1 MIVGHQLRF
10 LILLIAAG
18 PFAYYLVATVAAL
31 RFFGRRRT
39 LARDFAPPVSIL
51 KPVRGLDREAYENY
65 ASFCRLDYPEYEI
78 LFNVADERD
87 PAIPI
92 IERLI
97 REFPER
103 SIRLFLG
110 AEQLGSSNKVNK
122 LSNMVAEA
130 RYELLVMSDSDIR
143 VAPDY
148 LRAVVAP
155 FRDPR
160 VGAVTCLYRGIAG
173 KSFGSIIEALGNTS
187 DFAAG
192 VLVAWL
198 FRSVNFALG
207 ATMATT
213 KERIAEIGGFE
224 DLADHFTDD
233 HELGNRIAA
242 RGYRVAIATLPVDTV
257 YPETSMKEYFRH
269 QLRWS
274 LAIRHASPAGYVG
287 RIFVHAIFW
296 MLVGIAA
303 APSLKIAAAYLAA
316 YVILRPLMAWAVGV
330 WGLRDPLLRKNIWRL
345 PVHDACAFVVFI
357 ASFLTRRVEWRG
369 TFYHIRGKELIPV
382 VSDPARASAR
392 G

>member
-1 MIVGHQLRF
+1 MIVGHELRF

-31 RFFGRRRT
+31 RFFGRRRA

-233 HELGNRIAA
+233 HELGYRIAA

-274 LAIRHASPAGYVG
+274 LAIRHASPAGYLG

-303 APSLKIAAAYLAA
+303 APSLKIAMAYLAA
-316 YVILRPLMAWAVGV
+316 YVILRPLMAWTVGV

-345 PVHDACAFVVFI
+345 PVHDACAFVVFV

-382 VSDPARASAR
+382 VSDAARASAR

>member
-1 MIVGHQLRF
+1 MIVGHELRF

-31 RFFGRRRT
+31 RFFGRRRA

-122 LSNMVAEA
+122 LSNMVSEA

-173 KSFGSIIEALGNTS
+173 KSFG
-187 DFAAG
+187 
-192 VLVAWL
+192 
-198 FRSVNFALG
+198 
-207 ATMATT
+207 
-213 KERIAEIGGFE
+213 
-224 DLADHFTDD
+224 
-233 HELGNRIAA
+233 
-242 RGYRVAIATLPVDTV
+242 
-257 YPETSMKEYFRH
+257 
-269 QLRWS
+269 
-274 LAIRHASPAGYVG
+274 
-287 RIFVHAIFW
+287 
-296 MLVGIAA
+296 
-303 APSLKIAAAYLAA
+303 
-316 YVILRPLMAWAVGV
+316 
-330 WGLRDPLLRKNIWRL
+330 
-345 PVHDACAFVVFI
+345 
-357 ASFLTRRVEWRG
+357 
-369 TFYHIRGKELIPV
+369 
-382 VSDPARASAR
+382 
-392 G
+392 

>member
-1 MIVGHQLRF
+1 MINWHEMRI
-10 LILLIAAG
+10 LILVVAAG
-18 PFAYYLVATVAAL
+18 PFAYYLVASVAAL
-31 RFFGRRRT
+31 RFFGGRRGLR
-39 LARDFAPPVSIL
+39 RDYAPPVSIL

-87 PAIPI
+87 AAIPL

-122 LSNMVAEA
+122 LSNMVSEA
-130 RYELLVMSDSDIR
+130 RYDLLVMSDSDIR
-143 VAPDY
+143 VRPDY
-148 LRAVVAP
+148 LWAVVTP
-155 FRDPR
+155 FRDSR
-160 VGAVTCLYRGIAG
+160 VGAVTCLYRGLVG
-173 KSFGSIIEALGNTS
+173 RSFGSIIEALGNTS

-213 KERIAEIGGFE
+213 KQRMAEIGGFE

-233 HELGNRIAA
+233 HELGHRIAGL
-242 RGYRVAIATLPVDTV
+242 GYRVEIATQPVDTV
-257 YPETSMKEYFRH
+257 YPETSMREYFRH

-274 LAIRHASPAGYVG
+274 LAIRHAAPAGYLG

-303 APSLKIAAAYLAA
+303 APSLAIAAGYLAA
-316 YVILRPLMAWAVGV
+316 YLILRPLMAWTVGV
-330 WGLRDPLLRKNIWRL
+330 WGLRDPLLRTNIWRL
-345 PVHDACAFVVFI
+345 PVHDACAFFVYVS
-357 ASFLTRRVEWRG
+357 SFFTRRVEWRG
-369 TFYHIRGKELIPV
+369 TVYNIRGKELIPV
-382 VSDPARASAR
+382 VSDAARVSAR

>member
-1 MIVGHQLRF
+1 MISLHELRI
-10 LILLIAAG
+10 LILVVAAG
-18 PFAYYLVATVAAL
+18 PFAYYLVAAVAAL
-31 RFFGRRRT
+31 RFFGGRRGVR
-39 LARDFAPPVSIL
+39 RDYAPPVSIL

-87 PAIPI
+87 AAIPL

-122 LSNMVAEA
+122 LSNMVSEA
-130 RYELLVMSDSDIR
+130 RYDLLVMSDSDIR
-143 VAPDY
+143 VVPDY
-148 LRAVVAP
+148 LWAVVAP
-155 FRDPR
+155 FRDAR
-160 VGAVTCLYRGIAG
+160 VGAVTCLYRGLVG
-173 KSFGSIIEALGNTS
+173 RSFGSIIEALGNTS

-213 KERIAEIGGFE
+213 KQRMAEIGGFE

-233 HELGNRIAA
+233 HELGHRIAGL
-242 RGYRVAIATLPVDTV
+242 GYRVEIATLPVDTV

-274 LAIRHASPAGYVG
+274 LAIRHAAPAGYLG

-303 APSLKIAAAYLAA
+303 APSLTVAAGFLAAYL
-316 YVILRPLMAWAVGV
+316 ILRPLMAWTVGV
-330 WGLRDPLLRKNIWRL
+330 WGLRDPLLRRNLWRL
-345 PVHDACAFVVFI
+345 PVHDACAFFVYVS
-357 ASFLTRRVEWRG
+357 SFFVRRVEWRG
-369 TFYHIRGKELIPV
+369 TVYNIRGKELIPV
-382 VSDPARASAR
+382 TVDSARVSAR

>member
-1 MIVGHQLRF
+1 MSFGHDLRI
-10 LILLIAAG
+10 LILLIATG
-18 PFAYYLVATVAAL
+18 PFVYYLVATIAAL
-31 RFFGRRRT
+31 GFFGRRRR
-39 LARDFAPPVSIL
+39 AAGDFAPPVSIL
-51 KPVRGLDREAYENY
+51 KPIRGLDREAYENY

-87 PAIPI
+87 AAIPL

-122 LSNMVAEA
+122 LSNMVSEA
-130 RYELLVMSDSDIR
+130 RYDLLVMSDSDIR
-143 VAPDY
+143 VAPEY

-198 FRSVNFALG
+198 FNGVNFALG

-213 KERIAEIGGFE
+213 KERMAEIGGFE

-233 HELGNRIAA
+233 HELGNRIAGL
-242 RGYRVAIATLPVDTV
+242 GYRVEIASLAVDTV

-274 LAIRHASPAGYVG
+274 LAIRHAAPAGYVG

-303 APSLKIAAAYLAA
+303 APSLAIAVGFLAAYL
-316 YVILRPLMAWAVGV
+316 ILRPLMAWTVGV

-345 PVHDACAFVVFI
+345 PVHDACAFVVYVS
-357 ASFLTRRVEWRG
+357 SFLTRRVEWRG
-369 TFYHIRGKELIPV
+369 TLYHIRGKELIPV
-382 VSDPARASAR
+382 VSDAAR

>member
-1 MIVGHQLRF
+1 MSFGHELRI
-10 LILLIAAG
+10 LILVIAAG
-18 PFAYYLVATVAAL
+18 PFAYYLVATLAAL
-31 RFFGRRRT
+31 RFFWGRRGVR
-39 LARDFAPPVSIL
+39 RDFAPPVSIL
-51 KPVRGLDREAYENY
+51 KPIRGLDRDAYENY

-87 PAIPI
+87 AAIPLL
-92 IERLI
+92 ERLI

-103 SIRLFLG
+103 PIRLFLG

-130 RYELLVMSDSDIR
+130 RYDLLVMSDSDIR

-148 LRAVVAP
+148 LWSVVAP

-213 KERIAEIGGFE
+213 KQRMAEIGGFE
-224 DLADHFTDD
+224 DLVDHFTDD
-233 HELGNRIAA
+233 HELGNRISKL
-242 RGYRVAIATLPVDTV
+242 GYRVEIATLPVDTV

-274 LAIRHASPAGYVG
+274 LAIRHAEPAGYVG

-303 APSLKIAAAYLAA
+303 APSLAIAAAYLAA
-316 YVILRPLMAWAVGV
+316 YLILRPLMAWTVGV
-330 WGLRDPLLRKNIWRL
+330 WGLRDPLLRKNLWRL
-345 PVHDACAFVVFI
+345 PVHDACAFFVYLC
-357 ASFLTRRVEWRG
+357 SFFTRRVEWRG
-369 TFYHIRGKELIPV
+369 TLYNIRGKELIPV
-382 VSDPARASAR
+382 GSDAARASAR

>member
-1 MIVGHQLRF
+1 MITGHELRIA
-10 LILLIAAG
+10 ILVVAAS
-18 PFAYYLVATVAAL
+18 PFAYYLVATIAAL
-31 RFFGRRRT
+31 RFFGGRRELR
-39 LARDFAPPVSIL
+39 RDYAPPVSIL
-51 KPVRGLDREAYENY
+51 KPIRGLDREAYENY

-87 PAIPI
+87 AAIPL
-92 IERLI
+92 IERLM

-122 LSNMVAEA
+122 LSNMVSEA
-130 RYELLVMSDSDIR
+130 RYDLLVMSDSDIR
-143 VAPDY
+143 VKPDY
-148 LRAVVAP
+148 LWAVVAP
-155 FRDPR
+155 FRDAR
-160 VGAVTCLYRGIAG
+160 VGAVTCLYRGLVG
-173 KSFGSIIEALGNTS
+173 RSFGSIIEALGNTS

-213 KERIAEIGGFE
+213 KQRMAEIGGFE

-242 RGYRVAIATLPVDTV
+242 LGYRVEIATQPVDTV

-274 LAIRHASPAGYVG
+274 LAIRHAAPAGYLG

-303 APSLKIAAAYLAA
+303 APSLKIAACYLAA
-316 YVILRPLMAWAVGV
+316 YLILRPLMAWTVGV
-330 WGLRDPLLRKNIWRL
+330 WGLRDPLLRRNLWRL
-345 PVHDACAFVVFI
+345 PVHDACAFFVYVS
-357 ASFLTRRVEWRG
+357 SFFTRRVEWRG
-369 TFYHIRGKELIPV
+369 TLYRIRGKELIPV
-382 VSDPARASAR
+382 VGDPARFSAR